1 MKHWLRFKRPRIAR
15 ISLKLFAAI
24 LLTNVL
30 IGGMSFLLIARS
42 LDQGFI
48 DYLERTQANRAD
60 TLATALAER
69 WQEHGNWHWL
79 RDDPRAWHRLVR
91 NQLWPGERQ
100 PPSGIDRELSDAR
113 DFVVLDAQGEAIIG
127 RPLPPGKP
135 PSDAE
140 PPPQPRFIDIEHQ
153 GEVVGRLGYLP
164 PAQLMARMDRIFL
177 QRQLRNMTIIVA
189 SLSVASLLLAAG
201 LAWWLGRRAR
211 DMTAATR
218 RMTQGDF
225 AVRLPER
232 GHDEL
237 SRLSADFNVLAETLD
252 ANRRNRQQW
261 VADIAHELRTPMAV
275 LRGEIE
281 AIEDGVRPLGDET
294 LASLAQEVTQLER
307 LVDDL
312 RLLAQSD
319 AGALDIYLA
328 PHDLADT
335 LQARLDESNSWL
347 NARGITLDAEIG
359 TAPAPIRGDPQRL
372 RQLWNNLLSNT
383 CAYTDAPGQL
393 RIRLERHPDHLRLT
407 WEDSAPGVAEETLPR
422 LTERLYR
429 VEGSRNR
436 RSGGS
441 GLGLAIASALVD
453 AHGGTLTPSSSPLGG
468 LRWTLVFPLHHADEA
483 LDNDAPKASRS
494 PT

>member
-1 MKHWLRFKRPRIAR
+1 MSPRLRFKRPRIAR

-69 WQEHGNWHWL
+69 WQEHGDWRWL

-113 DFVVLDAQGEAIIG
+113 DFVVLDADGRVVIG
-127 RPLPPGKP
+127 RPLPPRTP
-135 PSDAE
+135 PPGEE
-140 PPPQPRFIDIEHQ
+140 PPPQPRFIDIQHRGQ
-153 GEVVGRLGYLP
+153 TVGQLGYLP
-164 PAQLMARMDRIFL
+164 PAQLMARMDRVFL

-211 DMTAATR
+211 EMTEATR

-225 AVRLPER
+225 TVRLPER
-232 GHDEL
+232 GRDEL
-237 SRLSADFNVLAETLD
+237 SRLSADFNVLAETLE
-252 ANRRNRQQW
+252 ANRRHRQQW
-261 VADIAHELRTPMAV
+261 VADIAHELRTPLAV

-281 AIEDGVRPLGDET
+281 AIEDGIRPLGDDT
-294 LASLAQEVTQLER
+294 LASLAQEVAQLER

-328 PHDLADT
+328 PHDLAA
-335 LQARLDESNSWL
+335 LLRGRLEEAQGWL
-347 NARGITLDAEIG
+347 GARGITLDAEIG
-359 TAPAPIRGDPQRL
+359 TAPAPVRADPQRL
-372 RQLWNNLLSNT
+372 RQLWSNLLSNT

-393 RIRLERHPDHLRLT
+393 RIRLMRHAERIEMT
-407 WEDSAPGVAEETLPR
+407 WEDSAPGVADADLPR

-441 GLGLAIASALVD
+441 GLGLAIANALVT
-453 AHGGTLTPSSSPLGG
+453 AHGGTLTPSASPLGG
-468 LRWTLVFPLHHADEA
+468 LRWTLTFPVRHDDDVLEHDM
-483 LDNDAPKASRS
+483 P
-494 PT
+494 

>member
-164 PAQLMARMDRIFL
+164 PP
-177 QRQLRNMTIIVA
+177 
-189 SLSVASLLLAAG
+189 LS
-201 LAWWLGRRAR
+201 
-211 DMTAATR
+211 
-218 RMTQGDF
+218 
-225 AVRLPER
+225 
-232 GHDEL
+232 
-237 SRLSADFNVLAETLD
+237 
-252 ANRRNRQQW
+252 
-261 VADIAHELRTPMAV
+261 
-275 LRGEIE
+275 
-281 AIEDGVRPLGDET
+281 
-294 LASLAQEVTQLER
+294 
-307 LVDDL
+307 
-312 RLLAQSD
+312 
-319 AGALDIYLA
+319 
-328 PHDLADT
+328 
-335 LQARLDESNSWL
+335 
-347 NARGITLDAEIG
+347 
-359 TAPAPIRGDPQRL
+359 
-372 RQLWNNLLSNT
+372 
-383 CAYTDAPGQL
+383 
-393 RIRLERHPDHLRLT
+393 
-407 WEDSAPGVAEETLPR
+407 
-422 LTERLYR
+422 
-429 VEGSRNR
+429 
-436 RSGGS
+436 
-441 GLGLAIASALVD
+441 
-453 AHGGTLTPSSSPLGG
+453 
-468 LRWTLVFPLHHADEA
+468 
-483 LDNDAPKASRS
+483 
-494 PT
+494 